1 MRILYF
7 CPHWGNT
14 LPFSA
19 FCRRVKKAGYD
30 GVEMDLPFGKRKKNE
45 LLQTLRDNE
54 LLLIAQYW
62 QSIESDYAGNRE
74 QYKRHLENLIEASPL
89 KINAQ
94 TGKDY
99 FSFRQNMRLIADAKR
114 LSVASGIPIC
124 HETHRGKFLFSLPV
138 CSAAIREDPE
148 MQITLDASHWCTVH
162 ESLLEDQLPDLQK
175 ALKAA
180 AHIHSRI
187 GFEQGP
193 QINDPS
199 APEWSGLRERYL
211 SWWKVAVELHKKR
224 KTNLT
229 VTAEFGP
236 RPYMPV
242 APRSQK
248 PLSDQWKANLYMVE
262 LFRSKFA

>member
-14 LPFSA
+14 LPFDA

-30 GVEMDLPFGKRKKNE
+30 GVETDLPLATRKKKE
-45 LLQTLRDNE
+45 LLQMLRDNG
-54 LLLIAQYW
+54 LLLIGQYW
-62 QSIESDYAGNRE
+62 QSVESNYTRNRE
-74 QYKRHLENLIEASPL
+74 QYKRHLDNLIDASPVMV
-89 KINAQ
+89 NAQ

-99 FSFRQNMRLIADAKR
+99 FSFRQNMRLIADAKKR
-114 LSVASGIPIC
+114 SKASGIPVC

-138 CSAAIREDPE
+138 FSAAIKEDPE
-148 MQITLDASHWCTVH
+148 IQITLDASHWCTVH
-162 ESLLEDQLPDLQK
+162 ESLLDDQRPDLQK
-175 ALKAA
+175 ALRAA
-180 AHIHSRI
+180 AHIHARI

-211 SWWKVAVELHKKR
+211 SWWKVVAGLHEKQGR
-224 KTNLT
+224 DLT

-236 RPYMPV
+236 RPYMPL
-242 APRSQK
+242 APRTQK
-248 PLSDQWKANLYMVE
+248 PLTDQWKANLYMVE
-262 LFRSKFA
+262 LLRSKFA